1 MQKELTHRSE
11 RQKQM
16 PNKHKTEV
24 GHFSS
29 DQLNANK
36 NKLLWFLRDVSLT
49 KKYLKLKNIHLIN

>member
-1 MQKELTHRSE
+1 MQKELMHRSE

-36 NKLLWFLRDVSLT
+36 NTVILKRCELDQEIFET
-49 KKYLKLKNIHLIN
+49 EKYSFD